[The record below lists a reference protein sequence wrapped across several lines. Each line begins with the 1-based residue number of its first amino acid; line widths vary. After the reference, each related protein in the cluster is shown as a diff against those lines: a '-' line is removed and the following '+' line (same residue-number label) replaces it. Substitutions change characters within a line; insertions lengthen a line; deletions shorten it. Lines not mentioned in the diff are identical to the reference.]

1 MARFWTRTRSFL
13 VGLWL
18 AVVAAEFIV
27 FFAVERIDNSWVLLL
42 FAAVL
47 AVPLIAIDMTVR
59 WLRRPRR
66 EKWHRYELTAPTA
79 RHVVEPPADSPDDAK
94 RSPDLPWAPR
104 PSA

>member
-47 AVPLIAIDMTVR
+47 ALPLIAIDMTVR
-59 WLRRPRR
+59 WVRRPARKR
-66 EKWHRYELTAPTA
+66 WARYDVAAGSAAAA
-79 RHVVEPPADSPDDAK
+79 RIVVEPPSDPPAEAPSAE
-94 RSPDLPWAPR
+94 RTPDLA
-104 PSA
+104 

>member
-13 VGLWL
+13 MGLWL

-27 FFAVERIDNSWVLLL
+27 FFALERIDNSWVLLL

-59 WLRRPRR
+59 WVRRPARKR
-66 EKWHRYELTAPTA
+66 WERYDVAAASAASVRT
-79 RHVVEPPADSPDDAK
+79 VVEAPADPPAQ
-94 RSPDLPWAPR
+94 AP
-104 PSA
+104 PSETTPGLA

>member
-47 AVPLIAIDMTVR
+47 ALPLIAIDMTVR

-66 EKWHRYELTAPTA
+66 EQWPRYDVAAGSAASVRTVVEAPTDPPA
-79 RHVVEPPADSPDDAK
+79 QAPPADRTPGLA
-94 RSPDLPWAPR
+94 
-104 PSA
+104 

>member
-47 AVPLIAIDMTVR
+47 ALPLIAIDMTVR
-59 WLRRPRR
+59 WVRRPARKR
-66 EKWHRYELTAPTA
+66 WERYDVAAGAASVRT
-79 RHVVEPPADSPDDAK
+79 VVEAPVDPPAE
-94 RSPDLPWAPR
+94 APPAER
-104 PSA
+104 TPGLA

>member
-47 AVPLIAIDMTVR
+47 ALPLIAIDMTVR
-59 WLRRPRR
+59 WVRRPARKR
-66 EKWHRYELTAPTA
+66 WARYDVAAGSAASVRT
-79 RHVVEPPADSPDDAK
+79 VVEAPIDPSAEVPPAERTPGLA
-94 RSPDLPWAPR
+94 
-104 PSA
+104 